1 MLRFFIRRVLLAVL
15 TLFAVSVTTFLLFFA
30 VPADPAATMCGTR
43 ICPADQ
49 AARIRTSLGLDRPL
63 AVQYSEYMK
72 GIFTGRDIG
81 SGSDAIHC
89 PAPCLGV
96 SFRNHLPVLTIIGQ
110 GLPITLSIVLGGAIT
125 YLALG
130 LFLGTTAAL
139 RRGSAVDRFSIGFS
153 LTGASM
159 QIFVLGLVLI
169 SIFVYE
175 LGWLPRPTYTSL
187 FDNPFKFLVGMLLPW
202 ATLGFINSAAYSRLS
217 RAQMLETLSEDFVR
231 TARAKGASLRTVN
244 YRHALRAAITPIVTF
259 FGVDLGGQ
267 LGGVVITESTFNLH
281 GVGQISI
288 QAVNDLNLPI
298 VMATVFLA
306 AIFVVASNV
315 IVDVLYAVIDPRVR
329 LG

>member
-1 MLRFFIRRVLLAVL
+1 MLRFFTRRALLAVL
-15 TLFAVSVTTFLLFFA
+15 TLFVVSVTTFLLSFA

-63 AVQYSEYMK
+63 VVQYSEYMK

-81 SGSDAIHC
+81 SGSDRIAC

-96 SFRNHLPVLTIIGQ
+96 SFRNHLPVLTIIKQ
-110 GLPITLSIVLGGAIT
+110 GLPVTLSIVLGGAIT
-125 YLALG
+125 YLTVG
-130 LFLGTTAAL
+130 LILGTTAAL
-139 RRGSAVDRFSIGFS
+139 RRGSPVDRFSIGFS

-175 LGWLPRPTYTSL
+175 LGWLPRPTYTPL
-187 FDNPFKFLVGMLLPW
+187 FENPAKFFVGMLLPW

-231 TARAKGASLRTVN
+231 TARAKGASLRAVN
-244 YRHALRAAITPIVTF
+244 YRHALRAAITPIVTS
-259 FGVDLGGQ
+259 FGLDLGAS
-267 LGGVVITESTFNLH
+267 LGGVVITESTFNMQ
-281 GVGQISI
+281 GMGQISV
-288 QAVNDLNLPI
+288 QAVQNLNLPV
-298 VMATVFLA
+298 VMATVLIA
-306 AIFVVASNV
+306 ATFVIVSNV
-315 IVDVLYAVIDPRVR
+315 VVDMLYAV
-329 LG
+329 